1 MTTQAVPTAAL
12 GLGHFGCGRWDQRGW
27 LQLADHRA
35 RFLQW
40 SSQNPDGQEGS
51 LPLLSHTLL
60 HPEKLV
66 GERETSIPA
75 RRTSWGENST
85 QCGGVPAF
93 QATCLLI
100 PRSVCQY
107 PCQPSSHSG
116 DSARTCSAVV
126 VSLSFSF
133 LHGFPRSRRSVCSW
147 QGRFHSQQRT
157 EHSCFYQERWVKM
170 QLLSQE
176 AHWGSQKVKAFTLG
190 GKGSTELFENPEGD
204 RSWRSFST
212 YTLVIFTCRDD
223 FWYFLYYL
231 GALKSQII
239 H

>member
-107 PCQPSSHSG
+107 PCQLPP
-116 DSARTCSAVV
+116 TVV
-126 VSLSFSF
+126 TQPGLA
-133 LHGFPRSRRSVCSW
+133 LLWWWACP
-147 QGRFHSQQRT
+147 FHSSMGFLGVEGVYAVGR
-157 EHSCFYQERWVKM
+157 E
-170 QLLSQE
+170 
-176 AHWGSQKVKAFTLG
+176 GFTVS
-190 GKGSTELFENPEGD
+190 KEQS
-204 RSWRSFST
+204 
-212 YTLVIFTCRDD
+212 TLVFIRRDESKCSSYHRRLTGEVRK
-223 FWYFLYYL
+223 WRL
-231 GALKSQII
+231 S